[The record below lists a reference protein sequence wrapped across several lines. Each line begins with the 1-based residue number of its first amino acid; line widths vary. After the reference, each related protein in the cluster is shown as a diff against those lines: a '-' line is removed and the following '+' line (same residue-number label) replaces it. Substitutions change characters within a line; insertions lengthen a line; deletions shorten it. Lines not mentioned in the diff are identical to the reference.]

1 MAALKLLL
9 ICAIVLSIACL
20 VLAIFHLMHLR
31 RDRKGGSPA
40 VSAQRPLWLEF
51 PRAYTS
57 QGRRHQRKFFVYLA
71 VFMVLVIVL
80 LFSNGTFS

>member
-20 VLAIFHLMHLR
+20 VLAVFHLIHLR
-31 RDRKGGSPA
+31 RDRRSDSQA
-40 VSAQRPLWLEF
+40 VSAQRALWLEF

-57 QGRRHQRKFFVYLA
+57 QGRRHQRKFFLYLA
-71 VFMVLVIVL
+71 VFIVLVIVL
-80 LFSNGTFS
+80 MVYNGALR

>member
-20 VLAIFHLMHLR
+20 VLAVFHLVHLR
-31 RDRKGGSPA
+31 RDRKSGSSA
-40 VSAQRPLWLEF
+40 VSSQRALWLEF

-71 VFMVLVIVL
+71 VFVVLIIL
-80 LFSNGTFS
+80 LLVYKGSLP